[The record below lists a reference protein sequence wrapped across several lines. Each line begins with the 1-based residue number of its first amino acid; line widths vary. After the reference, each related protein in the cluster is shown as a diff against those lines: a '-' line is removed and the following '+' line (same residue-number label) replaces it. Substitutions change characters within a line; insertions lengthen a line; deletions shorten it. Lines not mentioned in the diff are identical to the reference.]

1 VDWHIYHEPGWFL
14 ERGWALTP
22 EVAGIT
28 ERDGWGPHRQ
38 PSIGWVRRRAGETV
52 MLLGGRNLG
61 GPSEPAVRLVAGL
74 DDRPV
79 ASFDVQPGF
88 FMRFITLPDGAL
100 AGDGRF
106 AKLTVRAEPVAAQ
119 ATPRV
124 GLEQFSL
131 QASDVVQF
139 GFGDGWFEPEYNPQ
153 TARSWRWMSDAAV
166 LQVHDAG
173 RGVTIE
179 ITGESPMRYYDSPPL
194 LRVSAGGRIISEARP
209 AEDFG
214 LQITIPAAVL
224 TAAQGRVMLQS
235 SDYFIPGDREGTA
248 DRRHLAFRIYSV
260 HVRGQAP

>member
-1 VDWHIYHEPGWFL
+1 
-14 ERGWALTP
+14 
-22 EVAGIT
+22 
-28 ERDGWGPHRQ
+28 
-38 PSIGWVRRRAGETV
+38 

-179 ITGESPMRYYDSPPL
+179 ISGESPMRYYDSPPL

-209 AEDFG
+209 TEDFA
-214 LQITIPAAVL
+214 LHITIPAAVL
-224 TAAQGRVMLQS
+224 AAAQGRVLLQS
-235 SDYFIPGDREGTA
+235 SDYFIPGDREATA
-248 DRRHLAFRIYSV
+248 DRRHLALRIYSV
-260 HVRGQAP
+260 QVKEQAP